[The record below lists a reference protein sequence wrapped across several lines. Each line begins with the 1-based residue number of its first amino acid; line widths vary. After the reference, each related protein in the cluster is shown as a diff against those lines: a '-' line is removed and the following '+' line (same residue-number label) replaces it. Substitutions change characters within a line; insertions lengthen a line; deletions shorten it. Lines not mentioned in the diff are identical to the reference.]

1 MIGESRGEW
10 TTEMYLWDAIFGGI
24 MLLFLG
30 TGVAL
35 IRLRGWTGIMLI
47 HVLAAV
53 VSIALAGI
61 GVGMM
66 VHYKYEQGWLNL
78 GVAIGVAATIAATII
93 ASLATAVLIT
103 LLMQGCRRAFG
114 RSYSRAW
121 RIAGITL
128 PVLHAVVLGV
138 GLAIAFSL
146 SKWIEYSFFPYA
158 VVLQVTPIVAIAP
171 LIITM
176 LNDLDTALLVCAWI
190 VAFFPILSNT
200 IIGLRS
206 VDHGLLDL
214 YQMYGASR
222 WRVMLDLRLPS
233 ALPYFLAALKISAG
247 LSLIG
252 AVVGEFVAYGQSP
265 GLAARIVEASYL
277 LKVPR
282 MFAALVLISVTGIL
296 LFLLFSFVSNLALRS
311 WHESAVRRE
320 N

>member
-1 MIGESRGEW
+1 MAQAVYDEGGVESP
-10 TTEMYLWDAIFGGI
+10 
-24 MLLFLG
+24 
-30 TGVAL
+30 
-35 IRLRGWTGIMLI
+35 
-47 HVLAAV
+47 
-53 VSIALAGI
+53 
-61 GVGMM
+61 
-66 VHYKYEQGWLNL
+66 
-78 GVAIGVAATIAATII
+78 VAAARRAQAA
-93 ASLATAVLIT
+93 AARRAT
-103 LLMQGCRRAFG
+103 LLRWG
-114 RSYSRAW
+114 
-121 RIAGITL
+121 L
-128 PVLHAVVLGV
+128 PVLFGALILGGWELFVWYKINIVGIGHYNHILPAPSVVVQALVEDWHILWPGWLVTLWITAKALFWAVLLGV

-171 LIITM
+171 LIIT
-176 LNDLDTALLVCAWI
+176 LLDDLDTALLVCAWI

-233 ALPYFLAALKISAG
+233 ALPFFLAALKISAG

-282 MFAALVLISVTGIL
+282 MFAALTLISLTGIV
-296 LFLLFSFVSNLALRS
+296 LFLLFSLISNLALRS
-311 WHESAVRRE
+311 WHESALKRE
-320 N
+320 R

>member
-1 MIGESRGEW
+1 MA
-10 TTEMYLWDAIFGGI
+10 MA
-24 MLLFLG
+24 
-30 TGVAL
+30 
-35 IRLRGWTGIMLI
+35 
-47 HVLAAV
+47 
-53 VSIALAGI
+53 
-61 GVGMM
+61 
-66 VHYKYEQGWLNL
+66 Q
-78 GVAIGVAATIAATII
+78 
-93 ASLATAVLIT
+93 TAVEQQAPAGAEAEDRAGSHRT
-103 LLMQGCRRAFG
+103 GALLRWG
-114 RSYSRAW
+114 
-121 RIAGITL
+121 L
-128 PVLHAVVLGV
+128 PVLFGLIILGGWELFVWYRINVDGISHYNHILPAPTTIAVALVEDWHILAPGWLVTLWITAQALFWAVVLGV

-146 SKWIEYSFFPYA
+146 SKWIEFSFFPYA

-320 N
+320 R

>member
-1 MIGESRGEW
+1 MAEIADDTAAAAAPRD
-10 TTEMYLWDAIFGGI
+10 DAGQRPSERSA
-24 MLLFLG
+24 MLLRWG
-30 TGVAL
+30 
-35 IRLRGWTGIMLI
+35 
-47 HVLAAV
+47 
-53 VSIALAGI
+53 
-61 GVGMM
+61 
-66 VHYKYEQGWLNL
+66 
-78 GVAIGVAATIAATII
+78 
-93 ASLATAVLIT
+93 
-103 LLMQGCRRAFG
+103 
-114 RSYSRAW
+114 
-121 RIAGITL
+121 L
-128 PVLHAVVLGV
+128 PVLFGAFILGGWELFVWYKINVDGIGHYNHILPAPTRIAVALVEDWHILSPGWLTTLWITAKALFFAVVLGV

-171 LIITM
+171 LIITL

-214 YQMYGASR
+214 YQMYGAGR
-222 WRVMLDLRLPS
+222 WRVMVDLRLPS

-282 MFAALVLISVTGIL
+282 MFAALVLISLTGIL
-296 LFLLFSFVSNLALRS
+296 LFLLFSLISHLALKS
-311 WHESAVRRE
+311 WHESAVKRE
-320 N
+320 R